1 MNVKS
6 IGILSVLL
14 ASFLWA
20 LEPVLAKLSYQNS
33 DFQHTLAVRAI
44 LVTLT
49 AFVYGGITNKANFKI
64 DRRQLSAL
72 VYVAVVANILGDI
85 AYFFALT
92 QVPVTNAVVIGYMQP
107 IFIVMMGFLVL
118 REDRLSRFDYLG
130 IMVMMMAGL
139 LIATRSSEN
148 LLMLRLGTY
157 GDLVVLSAT
166 VAWSTTTIAVRKYL
180 REMNAGVVTF
190 YRFLFASL
198 ALAAYLVFTSDLG
211 AVNMYQVMIGIVV
224 GVGTILYVEG
234 LKRNKAAEVSA
245 LELSTPF
252 FAAVLSFLALGELVT
267 QMQIVGMV
275 LLLIG
280 VLFLSRKE
288 EPVPYRCC

>member
-20 LEPVLAKLSYQNS
+20 LEPVLAKLSYQSS

-49 AFVYGGITNKANFKI
+49 ALVYGGITNKANFKI

-130 IMVMMMAGL
+130 IIVMMMAGL

-190 YRFLFASL
+190 YRFLFASV
-198 ALAAYLVFTSDLG
+198 ALAAYLVFFSDLG

-234 LKRNKAAEVSA
+234 LKRNKAAQVSA

-275 LLLIG
+275 LLMIG
-280 VLFLSRKE
+280 VIFLSRKE

>member
-1 MNVKS
+1 MGSRTRACKTIVS
-6 IGILSVLL
+6 
-14 ASFLWA
+14 
-20 LEPVLAKLSYQNS
+20 KLS
-33 DFQHTLAVRAI
+33 FQHTLAVRAI

-49 AFVYGGITNKANFKI
+49 ALVYGGITNKANFKI

-198 ALAAYLVFTSDLG
+198 ALAAYLVFSSDLG
-211 AVNMYQVMIGIVV
+211 AVNVYQVMIGIVV

-234 LKRNKAAEVSA
+234 LKRNKAAQVSA

-252 FAAVLSFLALGELVT
+252 FAAGLSFLALGELVT